1 MEHTATVGSRP
12 NGAPT
17 AGTKLTGPRLRL
29 AQGLWLVITLTVI
42 ALQFVG
48 LPALYRQL
56 GTVCAATT
64 VACEEIGQPTAA
76 QAAVFTAEGLTLD
89 RYAALVTG
97 IEALMVAIWIG
108 VGVIIFLLRADDW
121 LALLVALMLIVFS
134 SATFISSAGVTV
146 PLRSGRAIV
155 TT

>member
-17 AGTKLTGPRLRL
+17 AGTRLTGPRLRL

-89 RYAALVTG
+89 RYAALAGQPLPQTVLDEVIDLGLLSRDGDRICTTDKGVMMLNG
-97 IEALMVAIWIG
+97 I
-108 VGVIIFLLRADDW
+108 LRAL
-121 LALLVALMLIVFS
+121 LADRR
-134 SATFISSAGVTV
+134 SA
-146 PLRSGRAIV
+146 
-155 TT
+155 